1 MRKIIEYPDPRLRKK
16 AKKVESV
23 DEVKDLISEMKQ
35 ILIEADGVG
44 LAATQIGVSKQVF
57 VIKDGEDYYA
67 FMNPEITEKSKETIT
82 TKEGCLSFPGLWI
95 DVERPKKIKV
105 EALMEEGERMVLE
118 AEGIGAVVFQHEIDH
133 LSGKLFIDKAGSL
146 EKIKARFG
154 KFFNREEID

>member
-44 LAATQIGVSKQVF
+44 LAATQIGVAKQLF
-57 VIKDGEDYYA
+57 VVKDGEDYYA

-133 LSGKLFIDKAGSL
+133 LFGKLFIDKAGSL